1 MAEVGGCLVVGEG
14 AAAVQREVGATA
26 WAALEVLASQADRR
40 GNHLVV
46 AASVR
51 GVADALGLAK
61 NTAHRAVRR
70 LVEAGLVAPDQ
81 ARASDGRFVAGA
93 YVLALPPD
101 VLRPLIGELVAPR
114 PASRS
119 VASVRPRHSS
129 VAPPADRGVQ
139 LQLLSSGD

>member
-1 MAEVGGCLVVGEG
+1 MAEIGGCLVVGEG
-14 AAAVQREVGATA
+14 AAAVRLDVGATA

-40 GNHLVV
+40 GDHLVV

-93 YVLALPPD
+93 YVLVLVPD
-101 VLRPLIGELVAPR
+101 VLRPMIGELASPR
-114 PASRS
+114 PASRP
-119 VASVRPRHSS
+119 AAAVRPRRSALAS
-129 VAPPADRGVQ
+129 PGDRGVQ
-139 LQLLSSGD
+139 LQLLATGD